1 MQEISWEDSF
11 MIEFLFLVLGV
22 AVGYNI
28 RHERKVHQEN
38 LVYEKVDARVRHELS
53 VATQLN
59 QSLLT
64 DVAELKRA
72 LAAARAAQSA

>member
-1 MQEISWEDSF
+1 

-72 LAAARAAQSA
+72 LAAVRSAQSA